1 MKRLIKHRASDLKV
15 LITSATLD
23 GLKVSNFLSGCPVLN
38 IPGAIFPVE
47 KFYSTD
53 RPTNYI
59 ESSLRT
65 AIDIHVK
72 EAPGDVLIF
81 MTGKDDIDK
90 MVSKLEERIQ
100 NLEEGSCMDA
110 LVLPLH
116 GSLPPEQ
123 QAIS

>member
-1 MKRLIKHRASDLKV
+1 MLDVKPFLLFLH
-15 LITSATLD
+15 TS
-23 GLKVSNFLSGCPVLN
+23 VNFLVY
-38 IPGAIFPVE
+38 FQ
-47 KFYSTD
+47 
-53 RPTNYI
+53 
-59 ESSLRT
+59 
-65 AIDIHVK
+65 
-72 EAPGDVLIF
+72 
-81 MTGKDDIDK
+81 DDIDK